1 MVSSNAYAYLARLG
15 LSILPVFVFL
25 FGLEFL
31 DSYKLVTLRRILTAV
46 LAGLGVAGICFF
58 INTLGF
64 EIMPLT
70 GRWYPII
77 GAPVI
82 EELLK
87 AAYITYLIRTSRV
100 GFMVDAAI
108 QGFAVGAG
116 FALLENIIYLQ
127 AFHDNSLLLWTV
139 RGFGTAMMH
148 GGTTAIFGI
157 VATSLL
163 GRSTSH
169 RWRVYLPG
177 VAIAIVIHSLYN
189 QALLPPLES
198 TVAILIGLPI
208 ILSLI
213 FLESEKSMQKWMGAK
228 LDKDMELM
236 QMIAT
241 GHLAETKAGR
251 YLRSL
256 TNTFPPELVGDMLCL
271 LQISLELSA
280 IAKGDLMRRE
290 AGFPSPP
297 DPSLPD
303 KFKEMA
309 FLEKSIGRAGKLAL
323 NPLLPRSSRDLWEV
337 YMLSRENKSAS
348 LPAN

>member
-1 MVSSNAYAYLARLG
+1 MESANAYAYLARLG

-31 DSYKLVTLRRILTAV
+31 DSYKLVNLRRILTAV
-46 LAGLGVAGICFF
+46 LAGIGVAGICFF
-58 INTLGF
+58 INGLGF
-64 EIMPLT
+64 KIMPLT
-70 GRWYPII
+70 GHLYPVF
-77 GAPVI
+77 GAPLI
-82 EELLK
+82 EEVFK

-116 FALLENIIYLQ
+116 FALLENIVYVQ

-157 VATSLL
+157 VSTSLL
-163 GRSTSH
+163 GRTYSH
-169 RWRVYLPG
+169 RWRAYLPG
-177 VAIAIVIHSLYN
+177 LAIAILIHSLYN
-189 QALLPPLES
+189 LAVLPPLES
-198 TVAILIGLPI
+198 TVAILIGLPVI
-208 ILSLI
+208 FSVI
-213 FLESEKSMQKWMGAK
+213 FLESEKSMQRWMGDK

-236 QMIAT
+236 QMIAS
-241 GHLAETKAGR
+241 GGFAETKAGR

-256 TNTFPPELVGDMLCL
+256 TNTLPPQLVGDMLCL

-280 IAKGDLMRRE
+280 IAKGELMRRE
-290 AGFPSPP
+290 AGFPSSP

-303 KFKEMA
+303 KFKELA

-323 NPLLPRSSRDLWEV
+323 SPLLPRSSRDLWEV
-337 YMLSRENKSAS
+337 HKLGQRNKPGPISTQ
-348 LPAN
+348 